1 MATKTLK
8 VRVKDKHIPDLEKQA
23 KSVNFV
29 WNYVNQL
36 SHRSIKEKG
45 KFLSTYDIHE
55 YTTGA
60 SKLIGLHSQTIQLVT
75 KEYVTRRIQFKKAK
89 LAWRK
94 SSGTHK
100 SLGWIPF
107 NTDAAEWKNGQVYF
121 NKNYYKVWDS
131 YGLSKYTFKSGSFN
145 EDARGRWYFN
155 VVVEI
160 PDTKSEGTGSI
171 GIDLGCKTA
180 ITTSD
185 GQTLTGRHY
194 RAYEKKLAKA
204 QRANKKKQT
213 QNIHAKIKNKRN
225 DEYQKLTT
233 KLVKENSAIFV
244 GDVSSTKLV
253 KTKQAKSVLDAAWG
267 KFKTMLKYKCDS
279 ADVVFD
285 VIDEKYT
292 TVTCSCCKKR
302 SGPSGLEGL
311 RIREWTC
318 CEAVSLTTATLMP
331 QRTFSRSDMSV

>member
-23 KSVNFV
+23 RSVNFV

-60 SKLIGLHSQTIQLVT
+60 SKLLGLHSQTIQLVT

-131 YGLSKYTFKSGSFN
+131 YGLSMLLKHG
-145 EDARGRWYFN
+145 A
-155 VVVEI
+155 
-160 PDTKSEGTGSI
+160 
-171 GIDLGCKTA
+171 
-180 ITTSD
+180 
-185 GQTLTGRHY
+185 
-194 RAYEKKLAKA
+194 
-204 QRANKKKQT
+204 
-213 QNIHAKIKNKRN
+213 NIHHSCHNRTMLHVASFDGNKEITEILLANGAKINLNSDLCSATLLLASSNGHAEVVKVLIDNGADIYVSNKEGN
-225 DEYQKLTT
+225 TAVTAALFYGHD
-233 KLVKENSAIFV
+233 
-244 GDVSSTKLV
+244 DVLKYI
-253 KTKQAKSVLDAAWG
+253 LDASIVQHSGDKMFDLKTG
-267 KFKTMLKYKCDS
+267 K
-279 ADVVFD
+279 
-285 VIDEKYT
+285 VIFEKH
-292 TVTCSCCKKR
+292 V
-302 SGPSGLEGL
+302 
-311 RIREWTC
+311 
-318 CEAVSLTTATLMP
+318 
-331 QRTFSRSDMSV
+331 